1 MLRIFVEIVG
11 WVGAL
16 LIIGAY
22 LLVSMGRVTARTPL
36 YQWMNFVGAVGFIVN
51 SGWNGAYPSV
61 FLNVVWLFI
70 ALYALTQQR
79 AAATGPPQ
87 A

>member
-1 MLRIFVEIVG
+1 MLKLCVEIVG
-11 WVGAL
+11 WIGAL

-22 LLVSMGRVTARTPL
+22 LLVTLGRVNARSPL
-36 YQWMNFVGAVGFIVN
+36 YQWMNFAGAIGFIVN

-70 ALYALTQQR
+70 AVYALTR
-79 AAATGPPQ
+79 RPAAL
-87 A
+87 